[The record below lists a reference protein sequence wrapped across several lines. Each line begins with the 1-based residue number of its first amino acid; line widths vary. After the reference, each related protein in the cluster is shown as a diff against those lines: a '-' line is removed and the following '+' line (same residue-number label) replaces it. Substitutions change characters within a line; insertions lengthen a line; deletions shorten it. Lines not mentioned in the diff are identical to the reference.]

1 MKKALLF
8 LLSAFII
15 TGNVI
20 AASTVKDKRNV
31 KGFTRISYGVS
42 GNLTVRIGPEFSV
55 VLEGDEDDV
64 ERVITEV
71 SGDRLII
78 KREMFRFRFSDL
90 DERVDVY
97 ITLPELEGLGVSGS
111 GRAEIVDDIRD
122 IDNLSLSVSGSGK
135 LTTAGIEVDDLDCSI
150 SGSGNIII
158 QGGGSADR
166 SEISIS
172 GSGNYTGRDLEIDH
186 LDVSVSGSGNCLCKA
201 GDSLT
206 ARISGSGN
214 VTYRG
219 NPRIDSRASGS
230 GHIRS
235 AY

>member
-1 MKKALLF
+1 MKKVLLF

-15 TGNVI
+15 TGNVL
-20 AASTVKDKRNV
+20 AASAIKDKRNV

-42 GNLTVRIGPEFSV
+42 GNLTVRMGPEFSV
-55 VLEGDEDDV
+55 VLEGEEDDV

-71 SGDRLII
+71 TGDRLVI
-78 KREMFRFRFSDL
+78 KRETFRFRFSDL

-111 GRAEIVDDIRD
+111 GRAEIVDDIKD
-122 IDNLSLSVSGSGK
+122 IDDLSLSVSGSGK
-135 LTTAGIEVDDLDCSI
+135 LTTAGIEVDDLDCGI
-150 SGSGNIII
+150 SGSGNILI
-158 QGGGSADR
+158 QGEGSADR
-166 SEISIS
+166 GDISIS
-172 GSGNYTGRDLEIDH
+172 GSGNYTGRDFEIDH
-186 LDVSVSGSGNCLCKA
+186 LDVSVSGSGSCFCKA

-214 VTYRG
+214 ITYRG

-235 AY
+235 AD